1 MPLRHAVSGRGFAAD
16 LHIYLTTV
24 KKKKN
29 QEKKSR
35 LKIQISA
42 DIDRVNKAR
51 NIADCEQ
58 RRGAK
63 VRGL

>member
-24 KKKKN
+24 KKKK

-58 RRGAK
+58 HRGAK

>member
-24 KKKKN
+24 KKKK

>member
-16 LHIYLTTV
+16 LHIYLTTG
-24 KKKKN
+24 KKKK

-58 RRGAK
+58 HRGAK
-63 VRGL
+63 VQGL